1 MLILIKLFTWFCITY
16 GIYETVVGKFKL
28 PSRSVNRAVKAYS
41 LQLRKEQNFNVLVQT
56 LTGKIVPYV
65 KMNDYKRSRMESD
78 LRTMNVDVSPELF
91 QATSIAKALLVLL
104 GIIPCLVLFPILSIG
119 VVFAAL
125 VVLNQDENE
134 LKKKLRKKREA
145 IEYEL
150 PRFVCTIKQELEGT
164 RDVLAIL
171 DSYKKNAGDILGSE
185 LEITTADMR
194 SGNYEAALLRLEG
207 RIASPILSDI
217 IRGLLGTLRG
227 DDNQAYFQMLSHDL
241 DELEIQRLKAIA
253 GKQPDKIKK
262 YSFLL
267 LVCAITLYLVVL
279 CVYAYLNSKGII

>member
-1 MLILIKLFTWFCITY
+1 MLLLIKLITWLCITY
-16 GIYETVVGKFKL
+16 GMYAVIVGEFKL
-28 PSRSVNRAVKAYS
+28 PSASVNKAVKSYS
-41 LQLRKEQNFNVLVQT
+41 RQIRKEQNLNVLVQT
-56 LTGKIVPYV
+56 LAGKILPYI

-91 QATSIAKALLVLL
+91 QATSMAKALLVLV
-104 GIIPCLVLFPILSIG
+104 GIIPCLILFPILSIG

-125 VVLNQDENE
+125 VVMNQDENE
-134 LKKKLRKKREA
+134 LKKKLRKKKEA

-150 PRFVCTIKQELEGT
+150 PRFACTIKQELEGT

-171 DSYKKNAGDILGSE
+171 DSYKKNAGDVLKRE

-207 RIASPILSDI
+207 RIASPVLSDI

-241 DELEIQRLKAIA
+241 DELEVQRLKAIA
-253 GKQPDKIKK
+253 SKQPDKIKK
-262 YSFLL
+262 YSFMLL
-267 LVCAITLYLVVL
+267 ISAITLYLVVL
-279 CVYAYLNSKGII
+279 FVYAYLNSKGML